1 MKNQRKRASFF
12 SSLAQVKL
20 LSFFALLM
28 LIAITLALLPIIFLS
43 QQQEEK
49 TGQTSTV
56 GGKTYY
62 ISKNGNNSDG
72 RSWSTAWNELDQ
84 IKWTNIQPGDMILLD
99 GGSSNMVYTETL
111 NIGKSGTQAA
121 PITIRRTT
129 EPGRNGK
136 VVIFGGRSIP
146 LPYCGQPTYLNQ
158 TVGITQFGIDFGA
171 NSWVIIDGMSWDGV
185 SIYGHNGA
193 GVDFSHTS
201 SNNTVRNV
209 EVYDNGHAYQQRNG
223 TWQPDNHGDGVNLS
237 GSNLTFEQM
246 DIHDN
251 GDDAFEGGGIS
262 NVTIRHSW
270 LYETREDP
278 TEQGLPFNQCVHQDG
293 IQIWGGGV
301 QSGVLIE
308 DSIFGPGLKEG
319 TIMGQASLPNGA
331 GAVVNNVT
339 IRNTLFLNKVINV
352 MGYPSLKEHNWTLD
366 HVTVFSPGN
375 AIALWIEGSGHS
387 VTNSIFYGG
396 QILLPD
402 GLAASS
408 GNCQWNTSHNTTAL
422 VGQTLDPRLVTDVST
437 FNVTTPLAQIAN
449 AHFALQANSPC
460 AGKGSSITSVA
471 QLI

>member
-43 QQQEEK
+43 QQHEEK

-251 GDDAFEGGGIS
+251 GDDAFEGGG
-262 NVTIRHSW
+262 R
-270 LYETREDP
+270 
-278 TEQGLPFNQCVHQDG
+278 
-293 IQIWGGGV
+293 
-301 QSGVLIE
+301 
-308 DSIFGPGLKEG
+308 
-319 TIMGQASLPNGA
+319 QASLPNGA

-460 AGKGSSITSVA
+460 AGKGSSITSVHPHN
-471 QLI
+471 L